1 MLYSCSDLVFE
12 TKANTVVKNVSLS
25 SLHFPTFNESI
36 FLTCNSS
43 VFIVTLYHVLLHVT
57 QPF

>member
-12 TKANTVVKNVSLS
+12 TKANIAVKNVSLS
-25 SLHFPTFNESI
+25 SLHFPTFNKSV

-43 VFIVTLYHVLLHVT
+43 VFIMTLYHVLLHVT
-57 QPF
+57 QAF